1 LFAFPFFLFVLAIL
15 AVFRNPGML
24 VVFTAIGLVNWVSI
38 ARVTRAQFISLRER
52 EYVEATRALGLPTRR
67 VIFRH
72 ILPNALAPVIVQA
85 TLGMG
90 SVIMVEA
97 GLAFIGFGAQPPI
110 PSWWLMISEGQ
121 KYLPTGQWWWTL
133 FPGVAIMFT
142 LLAFNFVG
150 DGLRDALDSAEE
162 VIGCRC
168 SMSGTQDVLRYD
180 AGLVK
185 PSTACRSAWSRA
197 RRRARRRSGCGKSVR
212 LFRSSLLPKPVGR
225 IAGAPFFST
234 ERTSRPSRRN
244 RSTIRATDLDD
255 LPGADDELNP
265 VFTIGEQ
272 IMEPLRL
279 HHAWTEAGLRKGVE
293 LLDMVSNPSA
303 RQRMSDT
310 RTALGRHAP
319 ARDDRD
325 GARVQPAL
333 LLADERRRRSM

>member
-1 LFAFPFFLFVLAIL
+1 MGTDLFGRDIMSRVIFGARISLQIGIFATVVSLCIGVPLGAAAGFFGGRVDDLISWLINVVFAFPFFLFVLAIL

-110 PSWWLMISEGQ
+110 PSWGLMISEGQ

-142 LLAFNFVG
+142 VLAFNFVG
-150 DGLRDALDSAEE
+150 DGLRDALD
-162 VIGCRC
+162 
-168 SMSGTQDVLRYD
+168 
-180 AGLVK
+180 
-185 PSTACRSAWSRA
+185 
-197 RRRARRRSGCGKSVR
+197 VR
-212 LFRSSLLPKPVGR
+212 LKR
-225 IAGAPFFST
+225 
-234 ERTSRPSRRN
+234 
-244 RSTIRATDLDD
+244 
-255 LPGADDELNP
+255 
-265 VFTIGEQ
+265 
-272 IMEPLRL
+272 
-279 HHAWTEAGLRKGVE
+279 
-293 LLDMVSNPSA
+293 
-303 RQRMSDT
+303 
-310 RTALGRHAP
+310 
-319 ARDDRD
+319 
-325 GARVQPAL
+325 
-333 LLADERRRRSM
+333 